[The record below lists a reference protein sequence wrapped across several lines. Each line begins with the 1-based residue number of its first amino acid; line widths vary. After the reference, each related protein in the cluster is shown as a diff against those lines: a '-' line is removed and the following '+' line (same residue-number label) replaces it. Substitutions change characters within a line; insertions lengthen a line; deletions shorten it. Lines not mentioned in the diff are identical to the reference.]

1 MNLMIVSGHEL
12 INGSGEFFLEEKIQL
27 AQSGIDLFFADWLSP
42 PLFSELVNNHCL
54 DWLRNSIF
62 EQIELTRTQEI
73 VEESLFL
80 FIDLIE
86 P

>member
-54 DWLRNSIF
+54 D
-62 EQIELTRTQEI
+62 
-73 VEESLFL
+73 
-80 FIDLIE
+80 
-86 P
+86 